1 MTLTYPQETGTY
13 PGFPPDLPDRN
24 SPDNDCSMTGIS
36 PTYKLPCTGQ
46 NSPLGPLDQN
56 WCHIYMKTVLTN
68 RFFSSNPSPQQPGLP
83 PPRVREISLTEARAM
98 LQKEVNRGAT
108 DAQEMLS
115 LIERLL
121 ENDANERSNT
131 VHTRTDP

>member
-1 MTLTYPQETGTY
+1 
-13 PGFPPDLPDRN
+13 
-24 SPDNDCSMTGIS
+24 
-36 PTYKLPCTGQ
+36 
-46 NSPLGPLDQN
+46 
-56 WCHIYMKTVLTN
+56 
-68 RFFSSNPSPQQPGLP
+68 
-83 PPRVREISLTEARAM
+83 M